1 MSVRDR
7 IRRLV
12 RPVTHVDSSDPRWY
26 DQCYRQ
32 RPAAYMSPYRDSL
45 YYFLWLELAPRLLTF
60 DHVLEVGCGT
70 GQFAHMLHDLGVQGY
85 TGFDFSCEGVEIAS
99 RRLDA
104 DFLVADAMTTD
115 LFETVPYDAV
125 VMTEVLEHIPDD
137 VDMLGAHPT
146 RNTRLCHSSRLRLS
160 GSRALLPYTARRPKT
175 LWSRTLRSPGG
186 DVSERTRRS
195 ALPPHARS
203 DPEERFVRAIVPRRL
218 GGKCAT
224 RAAASGSGTVA
235 DSRHACP

>member
-137 VDMLGAHPT
+137 VDMLGRIRPGTHVFATLPDFDCLDHVRYFLTRRDVRRRYGRALCGLQVETFRRELDGAHFHLMQGVT
-146 RNTRLCHSSRLRLS
+146 QRS
-160 GSRALLPYTARRPKT
+160 GS
-175 LWSRTLRSPGG
+175 S
-186 DVSERTRRS
+186 
-195 ALPPHARS
+195 
-203 DPEERFVRAIVPRRL
+203 VPSSL
-218 GGKCAT
+218 DA
-224 RAAASGSGTVA
+224 
-235 DSRHACP
+235 